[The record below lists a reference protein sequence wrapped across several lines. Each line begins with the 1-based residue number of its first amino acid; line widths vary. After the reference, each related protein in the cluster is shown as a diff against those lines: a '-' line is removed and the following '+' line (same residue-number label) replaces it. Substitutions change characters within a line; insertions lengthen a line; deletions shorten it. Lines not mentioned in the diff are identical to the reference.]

1 MITLIGRWASDHLV
15 YYFERVRLLFTRL
28 LLSSLLLVANPVVA
42 SAELSLSD
50 FSVKGLF
57 EVQLPVTDSL
67 QHPPNGTGKFR
78 FDESDNGRLLP
89 ASNGVEIHYQIASTS
104 QLKGVVL
111 YNQDPDHDLA
121 LTELYWH
128 KRPLP
133 RGSIRSDYKLGAFYP
148 PVSLEHVAP
157 LWTSPYTITPSVLNS
172 WVGEELRTVGVQ
184 GKWTWMG
191 RHRGSPHDF
200 SVTAALFGGN
210 DSTGA
215 LIAWRGWVRTDRQTG
230 LGGSVSIGD
239 LPTFRPGMP
248 FEKQDPDLEPF
259 IEVDD
264 RPGFYIAANWNYQKR
279 IKMSLLYYD
288 NQADPGVVEDGQ
300 YGWHTHF
307 GHASL
312 RLQLAKDLRLLGQVM
327 SGSTRMGP
335 DREVNAPFYASY
347 VMLIKSIDQHRLS
360 LQLEEFFV
368 HDDDKM
374 PMDANNERGKGV
386 TLAWSYRPKKQWQ
399 FTTQYSWLQS
409 DRDQRRYFG
418 EARGQNE
425 SQLLGSARYYW

>member
-1 MITLIGRWASDHLV
+1 MRHLRITSIFA
-15 YYFERVRLLFTRL
+15 T
-28 LLSSLLLVANPVVA
+28 LSSLVLVLVANPA
-42 SAELSLSD
+42 SGITSTSISNLS
-50 FSVKGLF
+50 FKGLF
-57 EVQLPVTDSL
+57 EAQLPITDSL
-67 QHPPNGTGKFR
+67 QHAPDGTGKFR
-78 FDESDNGRLLP
+78 FDEADNGRVLP
-89 ASNGVEIHYQIASTS
+89 GSNGLEIHYQVSTTS
-104 QLKGVVL
+104 QIKGVVL

-121 LTELYWH
+121 LTELFWH

-133 RGSIRSDYKLGAFYP
+133 QGSVRSDYKVGAFYP
-148 PVSLEHVAP
+148 PISLEHVGR

-191 RHRGSPHDF
+191 RHRSSPHDF
-200 SVTAALFGGN
+200 SVTTALFGGN

-215 LIAWRGWVRTDRQTG
+215 LIAWRGWIRTDRQTG

-248 FEKQDPDLEPF
+248 FQLQDPDSEPF

-264 RPGFYIAANWNYQKR
+264 RLGFYVGADWSYQKR
-279 IKMSLLYYD
+279 LKLSLLYYD
-288 NQADPGVVEDGQ
+288 NQTDPGVVEDGQ

-307 GHASL
+307 GHLGL
-312 RLQLAKDLRLLGQVM
+312 RLQLANDLRLLGQVI

-335 DREVNAPFYASY
+335 DREVNTPFYASY
-347 VMLIKSIDQHRLS
+347 LMLIKSIDQHRLS
-360 LQLEEFFV
+360 LQLEEFYV
-368 HDDDKM
+368 HDDDTL

-386 TLAWSYRPKKQWQ
+386 TLAWSYRPQKQWQ
-399 FTTQYSWLQS
+399 FTTQYTWMQS
-409 DRDQRRYFG
+409 DRDQRRYFA
-418 EARGQNE
+418 EPRHQDE